1 MKRQRGP
8 LDGETPG
15 SDNLRVRRYIAKYT
29 INPAIAHGI
38 AHEVGSI
45 EVGKLADLV
54 LWKPAFFGV
63 KPELILKGGFIA
75 GAMMGDGNAS
85 IPTPQPVVGRP
96 MFGSYGGALHACSLN
111 FVSLAGVASG
121 ALSGL
126 RRRAAP
132 VRGCRTLG
140 KRDLVLNDALPKIE
154 VNPDTYEVR
163 ADGRVLTSEPADVLP
178 LAQRY
183 FLF

>member
-1 MKRQRGP
+1 MGRIGEVICRTWQTADKMKRQRGP
-8 LDGETPG
+8 LPGDSDGD
-15 SDNLRVRRYIAKYT
+15 DNARVRRYIAKYT

-38 AHEVGSI
+38 SAHV
-45 EVGKLADLV
+45 
-54 LWKPAFFGV
+54 
-63 KPELILKGGFIA
+63 GFIA

-85 IPTPQPVVGRP
+85 IPTPQPVIARA
-96 MFGSYGGALHACSLN
+96 MFGGFGAALETGSVHFVSQAGIDAGALE
-111 FVSLAGVASG
+111 
-121 ALSGL
+121 GL
-126 RRRAAP
+126 RRSRVA
-132 VRGCRTLG
+132 VKNCRGIG

-163 ADGRVLTSEPADVLP
+163 ADGILLTCEPADVLP